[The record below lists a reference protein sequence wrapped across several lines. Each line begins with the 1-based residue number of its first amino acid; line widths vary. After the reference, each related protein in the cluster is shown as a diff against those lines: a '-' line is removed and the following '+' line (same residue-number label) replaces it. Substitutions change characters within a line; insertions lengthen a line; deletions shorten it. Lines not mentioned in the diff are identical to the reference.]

1 MPQHLMA
8 KLFTLRG
15 IKMSKIVIDMGYRSL
30 VMDADVAVKVMD
42 LLGKAELYSEKYH
55 SAVGDTPSHSTFHVY
70 PMDAKHAAIS
80 MRLLGDEAYKMYKLA
95 GAPEN

>member
-1 MPQHLMA
+1 
-8 KLFTLRG
+8 
-15 IKMSKIVIDMGYRSL
+15 MSKIVIDMGYRSL

>member
-1 MPQHLMA
+1 MA

-15 IKMSKIVIDMGYRSL
+15 IKMSKVVIDMGYRSF
-30 VMDADVAVKVMD
+30 VMDADVGVKVLD
-42 LLGKAELYSEKYH
+42 LLSKAELYTEKYH
-55 SAVGDTPSHSTFHVY
+55 SAKDDNPSYTTFHVY
-70 PMDAKHAAIS
+70 PMDAKHSTIS